1 MFRTQVAAL
10 ALAAGFAALSAP
22 ALAAGA
28 FSVTT
33 NFPTGAIGPYA
44 VDLAGIGV
52 TFELASPA
60 QVTVFQPTNLTFR
73 LLESHATPEGVRIAT
88 LAVDGVNYKVGTQ
101 AFTAP
106 GTLLGSQ
113 LFSGAF
119 SDLVGFRDI
128 TMPPF
133 EPPLF
138 WPDSFQVYI
147 RGVDQSNFTGIG
159 PYTGNVDTLY
169 FDIAGLALFEV
180 TATPGGVPEPA
191 TWALMI
197 GGFAVAGAR
206 LRRVRGVARA

>member
-1 MFRTQVAAL
+1 MAAL
-10 ALAAGFAALSAP
+10 ALVAGFAALSTP

-33 NFPTGAIGPYA
+33 DFPTGAGGPYA
-44 VDLAGIGV
+44 TDLAGIGV
-52 TFELASPA
+52 TVELASPA

-73 LLESHATPEGVRIAT
+73 LLESHASRQGTQITT
-88 LAVDGVNYKVGTQ
+88 LVVDGVDYNFGTQ

-106 GTLLGSQ
+106 GALLGSQ

-119 SDLVGFRDI
+119 SDLVGFRDAS
-128 TMPPF
+128 MPADA
-133 EPPLF
+133 PPIP
-138 WPDSFQVYI
+138 WPEAFQVYI
-147 RGVDQSNFTGIG
+147 LGVDEPNFTGIG
-159 PYTGNVDTLY
+159 PFIGSVDTLY

-180 TATPGGVPEPA
+180 TASPGGVPEPA

-206 LRRVRGVARA
+206 LRRVRRVARA